1 MSSGR
6 GSRLTVTVFTDWLNA
21 VMNILVVAYLPSCFP
36 FMLGPLTLT
45 SFDFGFDFVVERALQ
60 AARNHL
66 GADQLISSSLPAE
79 LLLMRLS

>member
-21 VMNILVVAYLPSCFP
+21 VMNILVVAYLPSYFS

-45 SFDFGFDFVVERALQ
+45 SFDFGFDFVVRRVLRAV
-60 AARNHL
+60 RNRF
-66 GADQLISSSLPAE
+66 GAGQLVSSVFQVG